1 MGSNARLG
9 PDQSGH
15 YERGF
20 QVPSFSD
27 EFLSS
32 RRESAVIE
40 YRPFRNSDLPQLV
53 RLWHESGLGRGAA
66 GGFNYEAFDRLLL
79 GQHYFERDGLICAC
93 SGSQVVGF
101 VHSGFGGDTTGSW
114 IDRSTGAICAVVVH
128 PSFRRHG
135 IGREL
140 LARGESY
147 LRQQGAASIQ
157 VGAAPPCDSFY
168 HGLYG
173 GSEVSGFLESSV
185 DAAPFLKAL
194 GYQPAQRYLVLQRNL
209 KQGDPISFRLSLIRR
224 KMDTFIFAT
233 PEAPTFWWYSRFGRL
248 ENVQFRLVPKGGGD
262 AVAAVTVS
270 GMDLY
275 VGPWGERAIG
285 LSELIVK
292 DVSRR
297 QGHAQTLLI
306 EVIRRMRQEQVSL
319 AEAHIVEENTAAIAT
334 FKSVGFQQ
342 IDCGVVYR
350 RPR

>member
-1 MGSNARLG
+1 M
-9 PDQSGH
+9 
-15 YERGF
+15 
-20 QVPSFSD
+20 
-27 EFLSS
+27 
-32 RRESAVIE
+32 IE
-40 YRPFRNSDLPQLV
+40 YRPFRNSDPPQLV

-66 GGFNYEAFDRLLL
+66 RGFSYDALDRLLL
-79 GQHYFERDGLICAC
+79 GQHYFDRAGLIVAC
-93 SGSQVVGF
+93 DGTLIVGF
-101 VHSGFGGDTTGSW
+101 VHAGFRGDASGGW
-114 IDRSTGAICAVVVH
+114 IDRTEGAICVVVVH
-128 PSFRRHG
+128 PTFRRHG

-140 LARGESY
+140 LARGEAY
-147 LRQQGAASIQ
+147 LRQLGATSIQ
-157 VGAAPPCDSFY
+157 AGAAPPCDPFY

-173 GSEVSGFLESSV
+173 GSEVSGFLESNS

-194 GYQPAQRYLVLQRNL
+194 GYQPAQRIVVLQRNL

-233 PEAPTFWWYSRFGRL
+233 PESPAFWWYSRYGRL
-248 ENVQFRLVPKGGGD
+248 ENVQFRLVPKGGGE

-275 VGPWGERAIG
+275 VEPWGERAIG

-319 AEAHIVEENTAAIAT
+319 AEAHITEENTAAIAT

-350 RPR
+350 QPG